1 MILAKNKSKLLKL
14 FFSFPDKS
22 FYMQEIGRILHKKPG
37 VFQKTLNNL
46 EKEGILKSEFHA
58 NARFFRI
65 NKSYPVYNELKSII
79 SKQALLV
86 LLFVLFFLT
95 SSAFSADDT
104 DNSVIFS
111 SVNDAVSV
119 AYKNNK
125 DIQIQE
131 QEVEAAKADILGAR
145 SAFLPD
151 VNANASYTR
160 QGAVPTANIISK
172 KDYGV
177 FVGYKNDNQA
187 GVSVSQTIFSGG
199 ANTANLRQKQLA
211 LKSQTESLRAK
222 KLDVEFEAKR
232 LYYGLLL
239 AYENRRIAQELV
251 DQANKHYLEVNDKY
265 KHGTSSRFDL
275 LQSKVQVS
283 LLMPELIK
291 ANNAIDITKEDLRKL
306 LALKRRVVIEVKD
319 KLRHEAIEIK
329 EDDFL
334 KTAYLNKP
342 EMVIKSLGIDINKW
356 AIKQA
361 RATDLPQVGASGA
374 YNYRS
379 DNLSN
384 MFNDRHNNWNIG
396 LAVTIPIFDGFL
408 TRSKVEAAKAR
419 YAQAILGKENLED
432 QISVDVKQACLDMKE
447 AQTVI
452 DSQKDNIVEAREAL
466 KISEVRYDSGV
477 GINLDVLDAQ
487 VSLAQVEQN
496 LASGTYDYI
505 MAKASLERSMGVELL
520 KEAKNEIKN

>member
-1 MILAKNKSKLLKL
+1 M
-14 FFSFPDKS
+14 
-22 FYMQEIGRILHKKPG
+22 
-37 VFQKTLNNL
+37 
-46 EKEGILKSEFHA
+46 
-58 NARFFRI
+58 
-65 NKSYPVYNELKSII
+65 
-79 SKQALLV
+79 
-86 LLFVLFFLT
+86 
-95 SSAFSADDT
+95 
-104 DNSVIFS
+104 
-111 SVNDAVSV
+111 
-119 AYKNNK
+119 
-125 DIQIQE
+125 
-131 QEVEAAKADILGAR
+131 
-145 SAFLPD
+145 
-151 VNANASYTR
+151 
-160 QGAVPTANIISK
+160 
-172 KDYGV
+172 
-177 FVGYKNDNQA
+177 
-187 GVSVSQTIFSGG
+187 
-199 ANTANLRQKQLA
+199 
-211 LKSQTESLRAK
+211 KSQTESLRAK

-251 DQANKHYLEVNDKY
+251 DQANKHYLEVSDKY

-306 LALKRRVVIEVKD
+306 LALKRRVLIEVKD
-319 KLRHEAIEIK
+319 KLHHEAIEIK

-334 KTAYLNKP
+334 KIAYLNKP

-374 YNYRS
+374 YYYRS
-379 DNLSN
+379 GNLSN

-396 LAVTIPIFDGFL
+396 FAVTIPIFDGFL

-419 YAQAILGKENLED
+419 YTQTILRKENLED

-496 LASGTYDYI
+496 LAAGTYDYI